1 MKDNFY
7 FELNWGKKMYRN
19 PTKTA
24 SFQLSFPSLITLS
37 TNTLVKVLEA
47 KKCTRLLFIVLAW
60 AVFGSG
66 GQVSGQMKPATSLAP
81 TAAFYLLIFLKYRV
95 QKTVVQNMILR
106 GHELKMPF
114 TFSKGWGKNLQRMIF
129 HNILQLHEI

>member
-7 FELNWGKKMYRN
+7 FELNWGKMYRN

-37 TNTLVKVLEA
+37 TNTLVKGFEA

-60 AVFGSG
+60 AVFDCG
-66 GQVSGQMKPATSLAP
+66 GQVSGQMKPATSLAS

-106 GHELKMPF
+106 GHELKLLF
-114 TFSKGWGKNLQRMIF
+114 TFLKGWGKNLQRMIF

>member
-1 MKDNFY
+1 
-7 FELNWGKKMYRN
+7 MYRN

-37 TNTLVKVLEA
+37 TNTLVKGFEA

-60 AVFGSG
+60 AVFDCR
-66 GQVSGQMKPATSLAP
+66 GQVSGQMKSATSLAP
-81 TAAFYLLIFLKYRV
+81 TAAFYFLIFLKYRV
-95 QKTVVQNMILR
+95 QKTVVQNMILH
-106 GHELKMPF
+106 GHELKMLF
-114 TFSKGWGKNLQRMIF
+114 TFLKGWGKNLQRMIF